1 MTTDPDA
8 ETGPSNWGR
17 WGLDDELGTL
27 NFITDGVR
35 ARAVAE
41 AMTGRVVSLA
51 VPIAPVPLA
60 GAFGSG
66 GHEMPPAVAQTLT
79 FTGTASVAFTDM
91 LTINV
96 HHHRSTHVDALA
108 HVNCDGMVYP
118 GLPADEV
125 IKGGTVRQ
133 SSSTPFA
140 RGVLTRGVLLDLAPD
155 EALEADRRVGAA
167 DLEEAERRG
176 RVRVE
181 SGDAVVLRAGWAL
194 SPKTAADMP
203 VLTLDAVK
211 WLGEREVSLF
221 VGDISDKPP
230 IVPGGS
236 TVVHKVAL
244 GRLGMPL
251 VDGPMLGELSRV
263 CRELGRYSFLFVLGT
278 IPVTGA
284 TGLPV
289 MPLAIF

>member
-1 MTTDPDA
+1 MGAPDTEA
-8 ETGPSNWGR
+8 APSNWGR

-41 AMTGRVVSLA
+41 ARTGRVVSLA
-51 VPIAPVPLA
+51 VPIAPVPLG
-60 GAFGSG
+60 GAFASG
-66 GHEMPPAVAQTLT
+66 GHAMPPAVTQTLT

-96 HHHRSTHVDALA
+96 HHHHSTHVDALA

-125 IKGGTVRQ
+125 ITGGTVRQ
-133 SSSTPFA
+133 SSSTPFTA
-140 RGVLTRGVLLDLAPD
+140 GVLTRGVLLDLAPGG
-155 EALEADRRVGAA
+155 ALGADHRVTAE
-167 DLEEAERRG
+167 DLDEAERHS

-181 SGDAVVLRAGWAL
+181 SGDALVLRGGWTL
-194 SPKTAADMP
+194 SPQTAAEMP
-203 VLTLDAVK
+203 ILTLDAVK
-211 WLGEREVSLF
+211 WLGDHEVSLF
-221 VGDISDKPP
+221 ASDVGDKPP
-230 IVPGGS
+230 TVPGGS
-236 TVVHKVAL
+236 AVVHKIAL

-251 VDGPMLGELSRV
+251 VDGPRLDELGRV
-263 CRELGRYSFLFVLGT
+263 CRELGRHSFLFVLGT

-289 MPLAIF
+289 TPLAIF